1 MKFSILILFSF
12 FCVILSYND
21 SNILFPLHGPFPP
34 NVNACFAIDG
44 GHALSIGPAISPNKD
59 ILLVLAYILDLGLLF
74 VLAVLFR
81 LHTNIR
87 KKGNDGMTSIRFT
100 KGPLSI

>member
-12 FCVILSYND
+12 VCVILSHND

-74 VLAVLFR
+74 VVAVLFR

-87 KKGNDGMTSIRFT
+87 KKRNDGMTSIRFA
-100 KGPLSI
+100 KGPLGI

>member
-1 MKFSILILFSF
+1 MNFSILILFSL
-12 FCVILSYND
+12 VRVMLSQND

-34 NVNACFAIDG
+34 NVNACFAIDS

-74 VLAVLFR
+74 VLALLFK

-87 KKGNDGMTSIRFT
+87 KKGKDAMTSIRFA